1 MRHWSA
7 PGPILALALTTGGLG
22 GCGDTNVS
30 PAPVAGGDPGRGR
43 TVIADLGC
51 GACHVIPGVAWP
63 RGRVGP
69 SLEGF
74 GDRSLIAG
82 RFPNRPDILIRW
94 VRDAPSLSPQTG
106 MPAMPLTEPEARD
119 VAAYLY
125 TLDAR

>member
-1 MRHWSA
+1 MPKRGA
-7 PGPILALALTTGGLG
+7 AATAGACALLLAGCEDTARQPQALAGA
-22 GCGDTNVS
+22 D
-30 PAPVAGGDPGRGR
+30 AGRGQR
-43 TVIADLGC
+43 IIERVGC

-63 RGRVGP
+63 RSRVGP

-74 GDRSLIAG
+74 AERALIAG
-82 RFPNRPDILIRW
+82 RFPNRPDTLARW

-106 MPAMPLTEPEARD
+106 MPAMPITEQEARD